1 MPSPNGSIANLSVTR
16 KTLDASN
23 GKKLNRRALEPPSH
37 ADSQAF
43 SQALRENAAMTGIV
57 RKG

>member
-1 MPSPNGSIANLSVTR
+1 MPSPKGSIANLSVTR

-23 GKKLNRRALEPPSH
+23 GKKLNTRAFELPSR
-37 ADSQAF
+37 ADSRV
-43 SQALRENAAMTGIV
+43 LRENAAMTGIV